1 MLEIRELIIQA
12 RVTAEEPGKPGSEQS
27 WRDPSERM
35 IEVIARRVVE
45 LMRERELERLQ

>member
-12 RVTAEEPGKPGSEQS
+12 RVTAGESGEAESEPSG
-27 WRDPSERM
+27 RDLSERM
-35 IEVIARRVVE
+35 IEIIARRVVE